1 MNERSPA
8 KLSMHIKTP
17 VNSRHHGYNS
27 VAKKLDQVVG
37 EETQT
42 REQPS

>member
-1 MNERSPA
+1 MEEISGRPVHARS
-8 KLSMHIKTP
+8 IG
-17 VNSRHHGYNS
+17 VNSRHHGYNK
-27 VAKKLDQVVG
+27 VARKLDQVVG